1 MKVGAWKTY
10 EELEESLTV
19 NELVETVKAI
29 RVEDKEL
36 FRKMVMSAH
45 GQDPFPEEGEQS
57 DLTVADIA
65 RKAMGQDWGD
75 VDVNDMNAVISDD
88 FGANAFG
95 YEVE

>member
-19 NELVETVKAI
+19 NELVETVKAV
-29 RVEDKEL
+29 RLEDKEL

-45 GQDPFPEEGEQS
+45 GQDPFPEEETVE
-57 DLTVADIA
+57 LTVADIA
-65 RKAMGQDWGD
+65 RRATGQDWGD
-75 VDVNDMNAVISDD
+75 DAVNDMNSVISDD